1 MIGTAV
7 LGEAVLNTATVS
19 GASVP
24 ATRDT
29 LVSRG
34 MDFFNDRH
42 NDRNVFSGVPQF

>member
-19 GASVP
+19 GAFVP

-29 LVSRG
+29 LVNRG
-34 MDFFNDRH
+34 EGFY
-42 NDRNVFSGVPQF
+42 